1 MGRVHQFRGP
11 RRRRHHSG
19 RDIKYIAQLVVF
31 SALTGLA
38 VFKGPENLPFV
49 RDIPEFQLPS
59 SSDWTDFTIV
69 DDRSDTASDSGSCD
83 IKGNIAFET
92 GERIYHVPGQMF
104 YDSTFVNPGKGEQWF
119 CSEKEARAAG
129 WRRSKR

>member
-1 MGRVHQFRGP
+1 MGRVHQFRGAT
-11 RRRRHHSG
+11 RRRRYSG

-49 RDIPEFQLPS
+49 RDIPQLQS
-59 SSDWTDFTIV
+59 NASSDWTDFAIV
-69 DDRSDTASDSGSCD
+69 YDRSETASNSGSCD

-104 YDSTFVNPGKGEQWF
+104 YDSTVVNPGKGEQCF
-119 CSEKEARAAG
+119 CSEQEARAAG